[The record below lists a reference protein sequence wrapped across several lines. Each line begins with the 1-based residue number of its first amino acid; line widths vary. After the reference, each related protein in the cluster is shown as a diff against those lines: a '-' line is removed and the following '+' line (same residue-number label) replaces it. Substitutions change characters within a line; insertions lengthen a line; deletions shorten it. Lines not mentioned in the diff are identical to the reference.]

1 MFAVAIVVSAM
12 KRFSAS
18 RSAEGRGER
27 ARRRGG
33 GGGGGQLGVFMTSE
47 VCVWIY
53 YWMCR
58 LLLRTAISV
67 PSTPEIERT
76 IRAWV
81 SRVSHSQPSLSWGR
95 ELNFQRC
102 SLCRGCRGGWARTGN
117 PETRVTVVDIFCL
130 LTPLAPYTDT
140 CTDIYGCPE
149 SVRCVLYV

>member
-1 MFAVAIVVSAM
+1 MFAVAIVVSTV

-33 GGGGGQLGVFMTSE
+33 RGGGGQLGVFMTSE
-47 VCVWIY
+47 VCVGIY

-58 LLLRTAISV
+58 LLLRTAISG

-95 ELNFQRC
+95 GVKFPEMQLEGDE
-102 SLCRGCRGGWARTGN
+102 RGRGILKPGLR
-117 PETRVTVVDIFCL
+117 L
-130 LTPLAPYTDT
+130 S
-140 CTDIYGCPE
+140 IYF
-149 SVRCVLYV
+149 VF